1 MEGVTMKAYEEKME
15 SYARLVIEKGI
26 SLRAGKP
33 VVIRATTDAV
43 SFVRALTKAA
53 YAHGASNVIVNFSDD
68 EITLARFLY
77 ASEDTFTNVLPSL
90 IKEMQ
95 EYREMDA
102 SFIAI
107 DSGDPDLL
115 KSVNPK
121 RISAA
126 SRARSIA
133 LKEHNDALMNDE
145 FVWCVVAYADPKW
158 AKKVFPDLSEDD
170 AVEKLWEAIYRTTR
184 VDTGDPV
191 KAWEEHLEKLEEKTN
206 FLNAARF
213 DKLVY
218 HASNGTDLTVKL
230 PKGHLWLG
238 GAGKSRTGVP
248 FVANMPTEEVF
259 SMPHK
264 YGVDGIVYS
273 SKPLSLNGKLV
284 DRFWI
289 RFEEGRVI
297 DYDAE
302 VGKEVLDEFFTIDEA
317 ARRLGEVALV
327 PYHSPISL
335 SGIIFQNTLFDEN
348 ASCHLAFGQAYPTTI
363 EGGEHLK
370 TEEEFDAHGVNQSLV
385 HVDFMIGTKDLSI
398 VGVKDGIETPV
409 FVNGDWV

>member
-1 MEGVTMKAYEEKME
+1 MKTHEEKLK

-26 SLRAGKP
+26 ALSAGKP
-33 VVIRATTDAV
+33 VVIRTSTDAIP
-43 SFVRALTKAA
+43 FARALTEEA
-53 YAHGASNVIVNFSDD
+53 YAHGASNVIVNISDD
-68 EITLARFLY
+68 EITRARFLHAADETFEKVP
-77 ASEDTFTNVLPSL
+77 ASLVL
-90 IKEMQ
+90 EMK

-115 KSVNPK
+115 KPVDPK

-126 SRARSIA
+126 SRARSTA

-145 FVWCVVAYADPKW
+145 FVWCVVAYADPAW
-158 AKKVFPDLSEDD
+158 AKKVFPDLPEDE
-170 AVEKLWEAIYRTTR
+170 AVEKLWEEIYKTTR
-184 VDTGDPV
+184 VDKGDPV
-191 KAWEEHLEKLEEKTN
+191 KAWEEHLAKLEEKMQ
-206 FLNAARF
+206 FLNDARF

-218 HASNGTDLTVKL
+218 RASNGTDLTIRL
-230 PKGHLWLG
+230 PEGHLWLG
-238 GAGKSRTGVP
+238 GAGESRKGHP

-259 SMPHK
+259 TMPHK

-284 DRFWI
+284 DRFWVQ
-289 RFEEGRVI
+289 FADGYVT

-302 VGKEVLDEFFTIDEA
+302 IGKTVLDEFFAIDDA

-363 EGGEHLK
+363 EGGEHFSS
-370 TEEEFDAHGVNQSLV
+370 EELDAHGANESLV
-385 HVDFMIGTKDLSI
+385 HVDFMVGTEDLSI
-398 VGVKDGIETPV
+398 IGVKGDQETPV
-409 FVNGDWV
+409 FVDGDWA